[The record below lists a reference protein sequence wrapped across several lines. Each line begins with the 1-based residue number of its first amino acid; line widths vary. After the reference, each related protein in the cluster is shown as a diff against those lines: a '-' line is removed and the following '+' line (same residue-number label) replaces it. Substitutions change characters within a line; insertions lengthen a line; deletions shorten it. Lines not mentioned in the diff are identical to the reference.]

1 MGLLDTIK
9 SALGLG
15 GSSEERSTETNVAV
29 EHEPSTASEDA
40 VKGTGDAEDGAA
52 DAESDGVDEPVAAET
67 DASGSTESIVEEEEA
82 AVDPAEAAEP
92 AEAAGPDLEDKATD
106 IETEEPEPGEET
118 GADPDEGTSVE
129 EIKGIGPAYGERLVE
144 SGVETVTQLA
154 DADPEDLAERTDLP
168 PSRVAD
174 WVERAEEFEA

>member
-15 GSSEERSTETNVAV
+15 GSSDERSTETNVAV

-40 VKGTGDAEDGAA
+40 VKGTGDPEDGAA
-52 DAESDGVDEPVAAET
+52 AAEDGVDEPVATET

-92 AEAAGPDLEDKATD
+92 AEAAGPGLEDKATD

-129 EIKGIGPAYGERLVE
+129 EIKGIGPAYGERLAE
-144 SGVETVTQLA
+144 SGVETVADLA
-154 DADPEDLAERTDLP
+154 AADPEDLAERTDLP

-174 WVERAEEFEA
+174 WVERAKEFEA